1 MDTGYRK
8 GGNGMNIYEA
18 LDLYY
23 AHFKTQFNYFIERMN
38 GETDEEIVLKI
49 NTLIEED
56 KQQKYTEGIIT

>member
-1 MDTGYRK
+1 
-8 GGNGMNIYEA
+8 MNNEFAVENA